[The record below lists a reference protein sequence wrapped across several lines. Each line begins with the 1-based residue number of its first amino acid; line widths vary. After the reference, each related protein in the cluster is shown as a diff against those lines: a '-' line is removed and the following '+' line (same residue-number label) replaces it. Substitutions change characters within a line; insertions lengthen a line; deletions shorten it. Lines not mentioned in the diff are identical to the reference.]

1 MGKVIKQGVN
11 TSRFVIQDKLGLYL
25 IALIFNGKIVTPLKL
40 ESFNVFLKYLNR
52 PAAGRR
58 RRSGSPPGRN
68 IKTLRGRA
76 SKNLKEFGLN
86 KDIFKEIKPL

>member
-40 ESFNVFLKYLNR
+40 ESFNVFLKYLNI
-52 PAAGRR
+52 
-58 RRSGSPPGRN
+58 N